1 MGPQGNFAS
10 VNAGAFALYVGG
22 GAINAGFARAL
33 GQAGHDTS
41 GYKEAHRALY
51 SAAQAAGA
59 TDLFWSHALVPPLA
73 LPEGLASTA
82 VLLSPLPER
91 FDREGTRAG
100 TVFVDVFAAGR
111 EPLGHA
117 GNIGMVYAIGPEG
130 SQAESAQDFVGG
142 CEATGEAM
150 LRALSQHNSA
160 GGAARLDVV
169 RVCLISGGIFKH
181 PQVEKHE
188 VAGALFR
195 GISRG
200 FSAAHSPRLE
210 FAFDE
215 DVFRL
220 AYQSLAPTA

>member
-1 MGPQGNFAS
+1 MLNTQQ
-10 VNAGAFALYVGG
+10 AGALCALALQNSFQNLIVRYSRVMYGG
-22 GAINAGFARAL
+22 GGPVYI
-33 GQAGHDTS
+33 
-41 GYKEAHRALY
+41 
-51 SAAQAAGA
+51 
-59 TDLFWSHALVPPLA
+59 
-73 LPEGLASTA
+73 ASTA

-91 FDREGTRAG
+91 FDRKGTRAG

-169 RVCLISGGIFKH
+169 RVCVI
-181 PQVEKHE
+181 
-188 VAGALFR
+188 
-195 GISRG
+195 
-200 FSAAHSPRLE
+200 
-210 FAFDE
+210 
-215 DVFRL
+215 
-220 AYQSLAPTA
+220 